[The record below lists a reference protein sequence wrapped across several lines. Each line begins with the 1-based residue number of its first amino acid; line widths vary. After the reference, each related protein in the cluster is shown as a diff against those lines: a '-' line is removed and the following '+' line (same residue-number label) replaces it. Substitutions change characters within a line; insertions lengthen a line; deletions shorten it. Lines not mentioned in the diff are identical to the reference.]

1 MVGGP
6 DLLQGRVLSPG
17 ICTGCGACTSLCP
30 YLNLVQG
37 RAVLLEPCGREEGRC
52 YSFCPR
58 TEVDLPLLEGRIFGT
73 TRTDP
78 ALGVHSSVMKA
89 RARRTEV
96 RGRAQYGG
104 TVTSLVLRALRSG
117 RADSFV
123 LTGSR
128 NGLLPQPLLA
138 RTEEEVLACTGSRYL
153 LSPSVAEV
161 VKLLRSGEG
170 GRVGFVGT
178 PCQVLALRKIQV
190 YEREWEVSRVGP
202 VIGLFCTW
210 ALSHRAEGFLR
221 EKLEGRKARRFDVP
235 PPPANL
241 FVIETEGKRI
251 ELSLDRVKE
260 FVPLSCRVCFDMTA
274 ELADLSVG
282 MVEGEEGWNT
292 VILRSEEG
300 KRLFREAAEE
310 GEIEVAPLEKERLEH
325 LREAS
330 LNKKKR
336 AKEEGE
342 RLGIRYLKGV
352 EG

>member
-1 MVGGP
+1 MGGP
-6 DLLQGRVLSPG
+6 DLLQAQVLSHG
-17 ICTGCGACTSLCP
+17 FCAGCGACTSICP

-58 TEVDLPLLEGRIFGT
+58 TEVDLPLLEERVFGN
-73 TRTDP
+73 TRADP
-78 ALGVHSSVMKA
+78 ALGVHSSVVKA
-89 RARRTEV
+89 RARRGEV
-96 RGRAQYGG
+96 RERAQYGG
-104 TVTSLVLRALRSG
+104 TVTSLVLHALREG
-117 RADSFV
+117 RVDSFV

-128 NGLLPQPLLA
+128 DGLLPQPLLA
-138 RTEEEVLACTGSRYL
+138 RAGEEVLSCAGSRYL
-153 LSPSVAEV
+153 LSPSVGEV
-161 VKLLRSGEG
+161 VRLLREGEG
-170 GRVGFVGT
+170 ERGGFVGT
-178 PCQVLALRKIQV
+178 PCQVLALRKIQA

-210 ALSHRAEGFLR
+210 ALSHRAEGFFR
-221 EKLEGRKARRFDVP
+221 EKLEGRRVRRLDVP

-241 FVIETEGKRI
+241 FVIETEGGRL
-251 ELSLDRVKE
+251 ELPLDRVRE
-260 FVPLSCRVCFDMTA
+260 FIPPSCRVCFDMTA

-282 MVEGEEGWNT
+282 MVEGEEEWNT

-300 KRLFREAAEE
+300 RRLFREAVEE
-310 GEIEVAPLEKERLEH
+310 GEVEEAPLERERLEH

-330 LNKKKR
+330 LNKKRR
-336 AKEEGE
+336 AREEGE